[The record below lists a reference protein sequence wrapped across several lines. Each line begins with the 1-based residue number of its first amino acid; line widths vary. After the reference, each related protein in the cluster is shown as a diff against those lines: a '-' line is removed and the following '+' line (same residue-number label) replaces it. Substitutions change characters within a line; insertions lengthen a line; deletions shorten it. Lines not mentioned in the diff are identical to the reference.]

1 MRKTLI
7 MFVMALLLAGYVY
20 FYEIKGGEER
30 QAQKEQNEK
39 LVALKKDSINVLDI
53 RGAKG
58 HFHFVK
64 NKTDWWLDTPLKTQ
78 ADNNT
83 VNGFLSTLTNAKKI
97 RTFDAEKKDWGKYGL
112 SMPYLHINAR
122 TMDKHDS
129 VRVGDNT
136 GIGSN
141 VFASKGDTLIFL
153 TASSLKNGAD
163 KSLFDWRDKRVLL
176 FKRSAVNEIRLKNS
190 HGVFAFENAG
200 NGWQMTR
207 PIKTRADDS
216 AINAL
221 LSKLDN
227 GRMKKVEDEAGQNLK
242 SFKLSKPRY
251 HVSFFEGTNKT
262 ESRLI
267 LSAVTDSKIYAKDN
281 VRPMVFSV
289 GKDFIKPI
297 DKSLF
302 DFRNKKIANISR
314 SDVDRVDWS
323 LNGSTNSAVK
333 DSSGSW
339 ILNNSDTLETFKMN
353 SLLNSIGNLK
363 ASAFY
368 LSNGKNLKRYG
379 LKNPTDKIALYKD
392 GTSVLNLNFGK
403 TMDKKRFV
411 LKVKPR
417 LLVSVEESSLKN
429 VLKPADEYKK
439 KK

>member
-39 LVALKKDSINVLDI
+39 LVTLKKDSINVLDI

-58 HFHFVK
+58 HFHLVK
-64 NKTDWWLDTPLKTQ
+64 HKTDWGLDTPLKTQ

-83 VNGFLSTLTNAKKI
+83 VNGFLSTLTNAKKT
-97 RTFDAEKKDWGKYGL
+97 RTFHAVKKDWGKYGL
-112 SMPYLHINAR
+112 SRPYFHINAW
-122 TMDKHDS
+122 TMDQHDS
-129 VRVGDNT
+129 IRVGDNT
-136 GIGSN
+136 GIGPN

-176 FKRSAVNEIRLKNS
+176 FNRSAVNEIRLKNP

-207 PIKTRADDS
+207 PIKTRTDDA

-221 LSKLDN
+221 LTKLDN
-227 GRMKKVEDEAGQNLK
+227 GRMKKVEDETGQNLK
-242 SFKLSKPRY
+242 SFKLSNPRY
-251 HVSFFEGTNKT
+251 YVSFFEGTNKT

-267 LSAVTDSKIYAKDN
+267 LSAETHSKIFAKDN
-281 VRPMVFSV
+281 VRPMVFSLD
-289 GKDFIKPI
+289 KDFIKPI

-302 DFRNKKIANISR
+302 DFRDKKITNISR
-314 SDVDRVDWS
+314 SGVDRIDWN
-323 LNGSTNSAVK
+323 LNGYTNSAVK
-333 DSSGSW
+333 DSSGNW

-368 LSNGKNLKRYG
+368 PSNGKNLKRYG
-379 LKNPTDKIALYKD
+379 LKNPKDKIALYKD
-392 GTSVLNLNFGK
+392 GTTVLNLNFGK
-403 TMDKKRFV
+403 TSDKKRFV
-411 LKVKPR
+411 MKVDPR